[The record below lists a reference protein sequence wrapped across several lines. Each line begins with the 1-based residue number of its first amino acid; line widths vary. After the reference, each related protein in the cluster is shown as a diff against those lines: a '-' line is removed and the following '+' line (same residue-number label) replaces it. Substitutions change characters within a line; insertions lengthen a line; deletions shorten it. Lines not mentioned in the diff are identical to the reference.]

1 MTKADVV
8 NIDNL
13 SLVFNTNDGA
23 VHALQ
28 DIDFKISK
36 GDFVSLIGPSGCG
49 KTTLLRVIADLQLPT
64 SGSIKVNGK
73 SPERARTERDYGYV
87 FQSPAL
93 FPWRTISGNIG
104 LPLEIDPIMS
114 AIIEIGNKLNIA
126 TPMLKHI
133 NSILKLKANYLGL
146 YKRNDLIEKLTI

>member
-1 MTKADVV
+1 MAV

-13 SLVFNTNDGA
+13 SLVFNTNDGD

-64 SGSIKVNGK
+64 SGSIKVK
-73 SPERARTERDYGYV
+73 QIY
-87 FQSPAL
+87 
-93 FPWRTISGNIG
+93 
-104 LPLEIDPIMS
+104 
-114 AIIEIGNKLNIA
+114 
-126 TPMLKHI
+126 
-133 NSILKLKANYLGL
+133 
-146 YKRNDLIEKLTI
+146 